1 MGKEVEQLRSEM
13 VKNEIDLQAQLN
25 DMKKQSLDADRERS
39 EALSN
44 IKHLKEKLNDQQLT
58 EDIRHNYIYHQMLNS
73 MVEKDQLMKARTE
86 VLPELTTMPKID
98 HVNFSFPD
106 KPQEKYDT
114 VNKIP

>member
-1 MGKEVEQLRSEM
+1 
-13 VKNEIDLQAQLN
+13 
-25 DMKKQSLDADRERS
+25 
-39 EALSN
+39 
-44 IKHLKEKLNDQQLT
+44 
-58 EDIRHNYIYHQMLNS
+58 